1 MSSRSRLIHNG
12 DYLRLMS
19 GQTISSLGSAMSSFV
34 FALLGLAITGSPIQA
49 GLVGTASALGGTV
62 AALPAGALVD
72 RLSRKKV
79 LIACGATGAVLYG
92 SVALA
97 GWVDRLTIVQLII
110 VAFGTGAGYAF
121 FHPAQNAA
129 LRQIVDPRDLGTAIA
144 TNEGRE
150 HAASLLGGPLGGA
163 LYSVGRMI
171 PIAFDAASYLV
182 LTVLLGTIRKP
193 LPAPAP
199 DGDKHEPILASI
211 RTGLSWLFQQP
222 AIRVIALVAT
232 LLNFALS
239 GTLLVLILSMQ
250 QRGVPTPVIGL
261 LETGIGVGGL
271 LGAFAAPRILARF
284 TTGTVAVAA
293 GWVIALTF
301 VATAFTR
308 QPAVLIALLSAAIF
322 LTPAVNSGLFGYQT
336 LITPDQMQGRALS
349 AIGFLA
355 TGIRPLAPV
364 SGGFLLAT
372 FGSRTA
378 VLVFGGVLT
387 LSAVLLTVSRPIRE
401 IPLLS
406 EVAVAT
412 TQPT

>member
-1 MSSRSRLIHNG
+1 MSSRSRLVHNG

-19 GQTISSLGSAMSSFV
+19 GQAISSLGSAMSSFV
-34 FALLGLAITGSPIQA
+34 FTLLGLAITGSPVQA
-49 GLVGTASALGGTV
+49 GLVGAASALGGTV

-72 RLSRKKV
+72 RLSRKKM
-79 LIACGATGAVLYG
+79 LIACGATGAVLYA

-97 GWVDRLTIVQLII
+97 GWAGRLTIAHLII
-110 VAFGTGAGYAF
+110 VGFGTGVGHAF
-121 FHPAQNAA
+121 FMPAQNAA
-129 LRQIVDPRDLGTAIA
+129 LRQIVDPGDLGTAIA

-150 HAASLLGGPLGGA
+150 HAAGLLGGPLGGA
-163 LYSVGRMI
+163 LFSVGRMI
-171 PIAFDAASYLV
+171 PVAFDAASYLI
-182 LTVLLGTIRKP
+182 LTVLLMTIRQP
-193 LPAPAP
+193 LPAPQP
-199 DGDKHEPILASI
+199 DGEKHERILTSI
-211 RTGLSWLFQQP
+211 RTGLGWIFRQP

-232 LLNFALS
+232 LLNFAMWA
-239 GTLLVLILSMQ
+239 TLLVLILSMQ

-284 TTGTVAVAA
+284 TTGTVAVGA

-301 VATAFTR
+301 VATAFTTR
-308 QPAVLIALLSAAIF
+308 PAVLIGLLSAAFF

-336 LITPDQMQGRALS
+336 MITPDHLQGRALS
-349 AIGFLA
+349 AIMFLA
-355 TGIRPLAPV
+355 TGIGPLAPV
-364 SGGFLLAT
+364 SGGFLLGA

-387 LSAVLLTVSRPIRE
+387 LTAVLLTVSRPIRT

-406 EVAVAT
+406 DVAAAT
-412 TQPT
+412 TQPA